1 MNDQYLEAVKTIKTA
16 ILKSQNRA
24 AKHTNTEMLS
34 LYYGIGGYVSGNS
47 REGTWGTGA
56 IDEISSRL
64 REEMLGLRGF
74 SSRNLKMMRQFFE
87 AWQPYLQTSVPSLS
101 ESNSAA
107 VAAELKMT
115 SDASLLLSEKRQ
127 PSAAEFPID
136 AFTSISFTHHMEILS
151 KTNDMDERLFYI
163 RECAAGHWSKTAL
176 RARLKEDLYNHQGT
190 LPNNFSMTLPD
201 DKQYAK
207 AIRMF
212 KDEYFLDFIN
222 TEELDLSDP
231 EDLDER
237 VLEKEIID
245 HIRNFIQC
253 LGSGFCFVGNQHRI
267 NELKEGRKAFTQ
279 DEWIDVLLRSC
290 GYEPDQLNQREKW
303 LLLARLIPLVENSFN
318 LCELGPRSTGKSHI
332 YKEICPNSILV
343 SGGQTTVANLFYNMG
358 RKTVGLVGLW
368 DCVAFDEVAGI
379 KFKDK
384 DGIQI
389 MKDYM
394 ASGSFARGKEEK
406 TASASMVFVGNINQS
421 VDVLL
426 KTSSLFDPFPP
437 EMGTDTAFL
446 DRLHCYIPGWEIP
459 KFRPEH
465 FTDDYGLITGYLA
478 EFIRELRKEQYGD
491 ALDKYYR
498 LGKNLNQRDTI
509 AVRKDGRRL
518 H

>member
-24 AKHTNTEMLS
+24 AKHANTEMLS
-34 LYYGIGGYVSGNS
+34 LYYGIGGYVSANS

-64 REEMLGLRGF
+64 REEMPGLRGF

-87 AWQPYLQTSVPSLS
+87 AWQPYLQTSMPSLS

-107 VAAELKMT
+107 VAAELKIT

-127 PSAAEFPID
+127 PSAAEFPMD

-151 KTNDMDERLFYI
+151 KTNNLDERLFYI
-163 RECAAGHWSKTAL
+163 RECATGHWSKTAL

-201 DKQYAK
+201 DKQYTK

-267 NELKEGRKAFTQ
+267 EVGDEEFYADLLFFQRDLKALVVIELKRGKFKPSY
-279 DEWIDVLLRSC
+279 L
-290 GYEPDQLNQREKW
+290 GQLN
-303 LLLARLIPLVENSFN
+303 
-318 LCELGPRSTGKSHI
+318 
-332 YKEICPNSILV
+332 
-343 SGGQTTVANLFYNMG
+343 FY
-358 RKTVGLVGLW
+358 L
-368 DCVAFDEVAGI
+368 
-379 KFKDK
+379 
-384 DGIQI
+384 
-389 MKDYM
+389 
-394 ASGSFARGKEEK
+394 S
-406 TASASMVFVGNINQS
+406 
-421 VDVLL
+421 
-426 KTSSLFDPFPP
+426 
-437 EMGTDTAFL
+437 
-446 DRLHCYIPGWEIP
+446 
-459 KFRPEH
+459 
-465 FTDDYGLITGYLA
+465 
-478 EFIRELRKEQYGD
+478 
-491 ALDKYYR
+491 ALDEKERKSGENPSIGILLCREANKSVVELAIRDYSKPMGVATYR
-498 LGKNLNQRDTI
+498 TADELPGSYKVLAPIIEEVPKMLDKTEFNEGGED
-509 AVRKDGRRL
+509 A
-518 H
+518 

>member
-64 REEMLGLRGF
+64 REEMPGLRGF

-87 AWQPYLQTSVPSLS
+87 AWQPYLQTSMPSLS

-115 SDASLLLSEKRQ
+115 SDAPLLLSEKRQ
-127 PSAAEFPID
+127 PSAAEFPMD

-176 RARLKEDLYNHQGT
+176 RARLKEDLYNHQGAI
-190 LPNNFSMTLPD
+190 PNNFSMTLPD

-267 NELKEGRKAFTQ
+267 EVGDEEFYADLLFFQRDLKALVVIELKRGKFKPSY
-279 DEWIDVLLRSC
+279 L
-290 GYEPDQLNQREKW
+290 GQLN
-303 LLLARLIPLVENSFN
+303 
-318 LCELGPRSTGKSHI
+318 
-332 YKEICPNSILV
+332 
-343 SGGQTTVANLFYNMG
+343 FY
-358 RKTVGLVGLW
+358 L
-368 DCVAFDEVAGI
+368 
-379 KFKDK
+379 
-384 DGIQI
+384 
-389 MKDYM
+389 
-394 ASGSFARGKEEK
+394 S
-406 TASASMVFVGNINQS
+406 
-421 VDVLL
+421 
-426 KTSSLFDPFPP
+426 
-437 EMGTDTAFL
+437 
-446 DRLHCYIPGWEIP
+446 
-459 KFRPEH
+459 
-465 FTDDYGLITGYLA
+465 
-478 EFIRELRKEQYGD
+478 
-491 ALDKYYR
+491 ALDEKERKSGENPSIGILLCREANKSVVELAIRDYSKPMGVATYR
-498 LGKNLNQRDTI
+498 TADELPSSYKVLAPIIEEVPKMLDAAGLEEGGEEQ
-509 AVRKDGRRL
+509 
-518 H
+518 

>member
-1 MNDQYLEAVKTIKTA
+1 MNNQYLEAVKTIKTA

-47 REGTWGTGA
+47 REGAWGTGA

-64 REEMLGLRGF
+64 REEMPGLRGF

-87 AWQPYLQTSVPSLS
+87 AWLPYLQTNVPSLS

-127 PSAAEFPID
+127 PSAAEFPMD

-151 KTNDMDERLFYI
+151 KTNDLDERLFYI
-163 RECAAGHWSKTAL
+163 RECAAGRWSKTAL

-190 LPNNFSMTLPD
+190 LPNNFSVTLPD

-267 NELKEGRKAFTQ
+267 EVGGEEFYADLLFFQRDLKALVVIELKRGKFKPSY
-279 DEWIDVLLRSC
+279 L
-290 GYEPDQLNQREKW
+290 GQLN
-303 LLLARLIPLVENSFN
+303 
-318 LCELGPRSTGKSHI
+318 
-332 YKEICPNSILV
+332 
-343 SGGQTTVANLFYNMG
+343 FY
-358 RKTVGLVGLW
+358 L
-368 DCVAFDEVAGI
+368 
-379 KFKDK
+379 
-384 DGIQI
+384 
-389 MKDYM
+389 
-394 ASGSFARGKEEK
+394 S
-406 TASASMVFVGNINQS
+406 
-421 VDVLL
+421 
-426 KTSSLFDPFPP
+426 
-437 EMGTDTAFL
+437 
-446 DRLHCYIPGWEIP
+446 
-459 KFRPEH
+459 
-465 FTDDYGLITGYLA
+465 
-478 EFIRELRKEQYGD
+478 
-491 ALDKYYR
+491 ALDEKERKSGENPSIGILLCREANKSIVELAIRDYTKPMGVATYR
-498 LGKNLNQRDTI
+498 TADELPDSYKVLAPIIEEVPKMLDAAGFEEGGEG
-509 AVRKDGRRL
+509 V
-518 H
+518 

>member
-64 REEMLGLRGF
+64 REEMPGLRGF

-87 AWQPYLQTSVPSLS
+87 AWQPYLQTSIPSLS

-107 VAAELKMT
+107 VAAELRMR
-115 SDASLLLSEKRQ
+115 SDASLLFSEKRQ
-127 PSAAEFPID
+127 PSAAEFPMD

-151 KTNDMDERLFYI
+151 KTNGMDERLFYI

-176 RARLKEDLYNHQGT
+176 RARLKEDLYNHQGAI
-190 LPNNFSMTLPD
+190 PNNFSMTLPD

-267 NELKEGRKAFTQ
+267 EVGGEEFYADLLFFQRDLKALVVIELKRGKFKPSY
-279 DEWIDVLLRSC
+279 L
-290 GYEPDQLNQREKW
+290 GQLN
-303 LLLARLIPLVENSFN
+303 
-318 LCELGPRSTGKSHI
+318 
-332 YKEICPNSILV
+332 
-343 SGGQTTVANLFYNMG
+343 FY
-358 RKTVGLVGLW
+358 L
-368 DCVAFDEVAGI
+368 
-379 KFKDK
+379 
-384 DGIQI
+384 
-389 MKDYM
+389 
-394 ASGSFARGKEEK
+394 S
-406 TASASMVFVGNINQS
+406 
-421 VDVLL
+421 
-426 KTSSLFDPFPP
+426 
-437 EMGTDTAFL
+437 
-446 DRLHCYIPGWEIP
+446 
-459 KFRPEH
+459 
-465 FTDDYGLITGYLA
+465 
-478 EFIRELRKEQYGD
+478 
-491 ALDKYYR
+491 ALDEKERKNGENPSIGILLCREANKSVVELAIRDYSKPMGVATYR
-498 LGKNLNQRDTI
+498 TADELPASYKVLAPIIEEVPKMLD
-509 AVRKDGRRL
+509 ADGFEEGGEDA
-518 H
+518 